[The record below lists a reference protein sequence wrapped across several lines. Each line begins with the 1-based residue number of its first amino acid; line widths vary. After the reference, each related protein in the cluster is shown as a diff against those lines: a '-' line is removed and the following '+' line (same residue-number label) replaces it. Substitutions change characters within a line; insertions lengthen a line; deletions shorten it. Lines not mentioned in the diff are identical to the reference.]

1 MIVPLFLD
9 TNDCRHF
16 SKDARRAIGEVC
28 ADAEPE
34 IRSLLGYL
42 PENIDLACQTGPSVI
57 PETGEMGTAIAP
69 NRVGWTVDYR
79 LPGGVATIART
90 QLRFTLF
97 HELHH
102 LVRGWVMYGGVAPNS
117 FMDGVVS
124 EGLATVFER
133 DFAGREAPWGEYPE
147 DVQNWVT
154 ELLELPVSAPYN
166 QWMFQHP
173 DGRRWIGYRAGTY
186 IADQAILASGYSAAD
201 LVLISTDEILKMSGI
216 RLEKPNNAM
225 HATSA

>member
-9 TNDCRHF
+9 TTDCQHF
-16 SKDARRAIGEVC
+16 SSDSRIAIEEVC
-28 ADAEPE
+28 AAADLE
-34 IRSLLGYL
+34 IRSHLGGL
-42 PENIDLACQTGPSVI
+42 PQDIELACQAGEFVI

-69 NRVGWTVDYR
+69 KRVGWTVNSKV
-79 LPGGVATIART
+79 PGGVAAIACA

-102 LVRGWVMYGGVAPNS
+102 LVRGWVMYGGPEPTS
-117 FMDGVVS
+117 FMEGVVS

-133 DFAGREAPWGEYPE
+133 DFGGRETPWGKYPE
-147 DVQNWVT
+147 DIEEWIA

-173 DGRRWIGYRAGTY
+173 DGRSWIGYRAGTY
-186 IADQAILASGYSAAD
+186 IADQAILASGLSAAD
-201 LVLISTDEILKMSGI
+201 LALVPSDEILRMSGI
-216 RLEKPNNAM
+216 R
-225 HATSA
+225 

>member
-16 SKDARRAIGEVC
+16 SKNARRAIEEVC
-28 ADAEPE
+28 VDAEPE
-34 IRSLLGYL
+34 IRYLLGDL
-42 PENIDLACQTGPSVI
+42 HKNIELACQTGSFVI

-69 NRVGWTVDYR
+69 NRVGWTVDSR
-79 LPGGVATIART
+79 LSGGVAAVARA

-97 HELHH
+97 YEFHH
-102 LVRGWVMYGGVAPNS
+102 LVRGWTMYGGAVRTS
-117 FMDGVVS
+117 FMEGVVS

-133 DFAGREAPWGEYPE
+133 DFGGRETPWGEYPE
-147 DVQNWVT
+147 DVEEWVT

-186 IADQAILASGYSAAD
+186 IVDQAILASGFSAAD
-201 LVLISTDEILKMSGI
+201 LALAPTDKVLKMSGV
-216 RLEKPNNAM
+216 R
-225 HATSA
+225 